1 MNPSPS
7 DAHQQDEPPNKKPQ
21 IGRRD
26 ASGRARNP
34 RRVMKLAVIGATGS
48 VGREGVVRDHCD
60 GPRLI
65 ASPTSCSQPQ
75 PTAASRG

>member
-48 VGREGVVRDHCD
+48 VGRE
-60 GPRLI
+60 
-65 ASPTSCSQPQ
+65 
-75 PTAASRG
+75 AATNGDFTRMKPLVSE